1 MDGSP
6 FSEYASPHAR
16 GRTMPA
22 HECCVTKGVPR
33 RSSCSGRACAPRQM
47 RGPLCRAGGSR
58 SQSRLQQMQD
68 SRLHLERTYLNE
80 VCKQCRRFK
89 LVNS

>member
-47 RGPLCRAGGSR
+47 RGPLCS
-58 SQSRLQQMQD
+58 
-68 SRLHLERTYLNE
+68 LNPAR
-80 VCKQCRRFK
+80 VPGLLPASLGVLTHSCADVR
-89 LVNS
+89 